1 MIYMRVAII
10 GMGTAGVSVLRQL
23 VKHENFSQLKV
34 DVYDDDRNM
43 GQGVP
48 FQNDSSELLIN
59 MPSKSMS
66 LNLDDDQEF
75 WKWYQNQTE
84 FNFSNPQYLPR
95 FVFGHYMKSYLSY
108 YNDQFDNLTIINDK
122 VQEIFTQSDV
132 DDTDLKYHV
141 CTCDDEKEW
150 REYDY
155 LFLTFGTFSY
165 HDPYDLKGTKGYIQ
179 TPYPTYHT
187 LDNVKDSDRIVIIGT
202 GLASLDAVRYV
213 AAHHLSLPITM
224 TSRSAA
230 LPSVRGKMTK
240 IQFTH
245 LTKSRFNGIMKNHFG
260 NVPLEKVVSLFLKE
274 CEDYGIDFK
283 KLIYRRTGNHVKD
296 LEYDLNHEEEMGI
309 FQSIIEH
316 LKENLNWIWNSLSV
330 KDQETFNRKYTKI
343 IQLNS
348 NPMPPRTARL
358 LIKLIQNNELV
369 IKKGLEDIVH
379 KNNQFMLK
387 YNDTTQNYELFDIV
401 INATGSKTH
410 LSQLDEDDQLILNLE
425 NRQIVQRHPMGGIQ
439 IIPETNQVISPRYG
453 TLKNVIAIGQM
464 TNGVNKLRNGVKM
477 IVNQV
482 VDTVSQ
488 LYITQENRNK

>member
-1 MIYMRVAII
+1 MRVAII

>member
-1 MIYMRVAII
+1 MRVAII

-213 AAHHLSLPITM
+213 AAHHPFLPITM

-245 LTKSRFNGIMKNHFG
+245 LTKSRFNGIMKKHFG
-260 NVPLEKVVSLFLKE
+260 NVPLEKAVSLFLKE
-274 CEDYGIDFK
+274 CEDYGIDFS

-379 KNNQFMLK
+379 KNEQFMLK

>member
-1 MIYMRVAII
+1 MRVAII

-34 DVYDDDRNM
+34 DVYDDVRNM

-202 GLASLDAVRYV
+202 GLASLDAVRCV
-213 AAHHLSLPITM
+213 AAHHPSLPITM

>member
-1 MIYMRVAII
+1 MRVAII

-150 REYDY
+150 RKYDY

-213 AAHHLSLPITM
+213 AAHHPFLPITM

-245 LTKSRFNGIMKNHFG
+245 LTKSRFNGIMKKHFG
-260 NVPLEKVVSLFLKE
+260 NVPLEKAVSLFLKE
-274 CEDYGIDFK
+274 CEDYGIDFN

-309 FQSIIEH
+309 FQSFIEH

-379 KNNQFMLK
+379 KNEQFMLK

>member
-1 MIYMRVAII
+1 MRVAII

-213 AAHHLSLPITM
+213 AAHHPFLPITM

-245 LTKSRFNGIMKNHFG
+245 LTKSRFNGIMKKHFG
-260 NVPLEKVVSLFLKE
+260 NVPLEKAVSLFLKE
-274 CEDYGIDFK
+274 CEDYGIDFN

-348 NPMPPRTARL
+348 NPMPPRTSRL

-379 KNNQFMLK
+379 KNEQFMLK

>member
-1 MIYMRVAII
+1 
-10 GMGTAGVSVLRQL
+10 MGTAGVSVLRQL

-213 AAHHLSLPITM
+213 AAHHPFLPITM

-245 LTKSRFNGIMKNHFG
+245 LTKSRFNGIMKKHFG
-260 NVPLEKVVSLFLKE
+260 NVPLEKAVSLFLKE
-274 CEDYGIDFK
+274 CEDYGIDFN

-379 KNNQFMLK
+379 KNEQFMLK

>member
-1 MIYMRVAII
+1 MRVAII

-34 DVYDDDRNM
+34 DVYDDRNM

-213 AAHHLSLPITM
+213 AAHHPYLPITM

-245 LTKSRFNGIMKNHFG
+245 LTKSRFNGIMKKHFG

-379 KNNQFMLK
+379 KNEQFMLK